1 MVPDGWNMSS
11 LGEVMDFKNGLNFK
25 KEDAG
30 EAIKIVGVKDFKGF
44 TELMDFQSLDMIKV
58 ADKIKDDELLK
69 SGDLLFVRSNGNKD
83 LIGRCLYFPSVEEK
97 LSFSGFTIRGRVSSE
112 MAITEYVAA
121 FARSQVMRQQIAKS
135 GGGTNISNLSQ
146 SILNKVQFPK
156 PPINEQK
163 EIAKILSTW
172 DEAIATTEQLLANS
186 EQQKKALMQQL
197 LTGKKRLPG
206 FQGEWEEVALG
217 RLFSE
222 RKETGIAGLS
232 LLSVT
237 SGQGVIKRDDVGR
250 KDTSS
255 ADKSRY
261 LRVCPGDIAYNTMR
275 MWQGVSALS
284 GLEGIVSPAYTVLK
298 PESAVDSRFAA
309 HLFKLPRMVHRF
321 YRHSQ
326 GLVSDTWN
334 LKYKQFARI
343 KVLVPGVKEQMAIAD
358 VLCKEDETISCLEE
372 QLGPLAGEKK
382 ALMQQLLT
390 GKRRV
395 KVDEAERATA

>member
-1 MVPDGWNMSS
+1 MVPEGWTAKKIGDLATFSSGGTPSKSEASYWGGGEPWISGKDLKTHYLSKSVDTLTDKGFVRAKRAPKGSTLILVRGMTLLKDFPVGYATREVAFNQDIKALLPKGNVDGLFLSFLLAGEQDRIKRLVS
-11 LGEVMDFKNGLNFK
+11 TAGHGTGRLDTQLVKEYPVDIPPLGE
-25 KEDAG
+25 
-30 EAIKIVGVKDFKGF
+30 
-44 TELMDFQSLDMIKV
+44 
-58 ADKIKDDELLK
+58 
-69 SGDLLFVRSNGNKD
+69 
-83 LIGRCLYFPSVEEK
+83 
-97 LSFSGFTIRGRVSSE
+97 
-112 MAITEYVAA
+112 
-121 FARSQVMRQQIAKS
+121 QQK
-135 GGGTNISNLSQ
+135 
-146 SILNKVQFPK
+146 
-156 PPINEQK
+156 
-163 EIAKILSTW
+163 IAKILSTW

-206 FQGEWEEVALG
+206 FEGEWEHIALG
-217 RLFSE
+217 KLFSE

-237 SGQGVIKRDDVGR
+237 SDQGVINRDDVGR

-298 PESAVDSRFAA
+298 PESAANSQFFAY
-309 HLFKLPRMVHRF
+309 LFKLPGMVHRF

-343 KVLVPGVKEQMAIAD
+343 KVLVPGLKEQEAIAE
-358 VLCKEDETISCLEE
+358 VLSKVDETISCVEE
-372 QLGPLAGEKK
+372 QLENLAGEKK
-382 ALMQQLLT
+382 VLMQQLLT

>member
-163 EIAKILSTW
+163 ET
-172 DEAIATTEQLLANS
+172 IATTEQLLANS

-298 PESAVDSRFAA
+298 PESTVDSRFAA

-372 QLGPLAGEKK
+372 QLGLLAGEKK

>member
-298 PESAVDSRFAA
+298 PESTVDSRFAA

-372 QLGPLAGEKK
+372 QLGLLAGEKK

>member
-1 MVPDGWNMSS
+1 
-11 LGEVMDFKNGLNFK
+11 
-25 KEDAG
+25 
-30 EAIKIVGVKDFKGF
+30 
-44 TELMDFQSLDMIKV
+44 
-58 ADKIKDDELLK
+58 
-69 SGDLLFVRSNGNKD
+69 
-83 LIGRCLYFPSVEEK
+83 
-97 LSFSGFTIRGRVSSE
+97 
-112 MAITEYVAA
+112 
-121 FARSQVMRQQIAKS
+121 
-135 GGGTNISNLSQ
+135 
-146 SILNKVQFPK
+146 

-298 PESAVDSRFAA
+298 PESTVDSRFAA

-372 QLGPLAGEKK
+372 QLGLLAGEKK